1 MKRCLVVYALP
12 DRQWQWQVTLADPD
26 TIAEAL
32 EQARA
37 QAGSL
42 EVPWEGE
49 VGIFGALCD
58 RNAVPRDGDRIEIYR
73 PLRADPKV
81 SRRERVKAGKAER
94 DRALSRRPSP
104 QPARNPKSGPDRQ

>member
-12 DRQWQWQVTLADPD
+12 DRQWQWQVTLADSANV
-26 TIAEAL
+26 AEAL
-32 EQARA
+32 VQARA

-42 EVPWEGE
+42 QVPWEGD

-58 RNAVPRDGDRIEIYR
+58 RNAIPRDGDRIEIYR

-81 SRRERVKAGKAER
+81 SRRERAKGQRRER
-94 DRALSRRPSP
+94 DSAAPRPPSRVRS
-104 QPARNPKSGPDRQ
+104 

>member
-1 MKRCLVVYALP
+1 VVYALP
-12 DRQWQWQVTLADPD
+12 ERQWGWQVTLADSA
-26 TIAEAL
+26 TIGEAL

-81 SRRERVKAGKAER
+81 SRRERAKGQRRGRGSAAPR
-94 DRALSRRPSP
+94 PPSRVRS
-104 QPARNPKSGPDRQ
+104 